1 MITLEEALI
10 MGVNAP
16 RPHQRV
22 ISKLNTELG
31 MRYYKEASIALEP
44 FPEMMLDEDKTS
56 PTPDLSLYDNVLE
69 NTPVIIEVTK
79 TGMVQSDLKKVRAL
93 IETDDYGITEGFVYD
108 YKLGAWHKYKRGAGD
123 VTDRP
128 SFCETINL
136 DLATLL

>member
-1 MITLEEALI
+1 

-31 MRYYKEASIALEP
+31 ILYYKQAAIPLEP

-56 PTPDLSLYDNVLE
+56 PSPDLSLYDNVLE

-79 TGMVQSDLKKVRAL
+79 TGMVQSDLRKVIGLVESR
-93 IETDDYGITEGFVYD
+93 DYGIREGFVYD
-108 YKLGAWHKYKRGAGD
+108 YKRNEWHKYELGKGI
-123 VTDRP
+123 VTARP
-128 SFCETINL
+128 SFCEAINL